1 MSRVRSPSPAPS
13 IYVKPSLI
21 ILTAHLARYNFEAAK
36 ESSRIKIQETPHV
49 QKQLPHCFV
58 REDSVSSLDVTNA
71 PPGRI
76 FLYLTVR
83 NWKSIFAPGTC
94 DVQFALPRPKLHGFF
109 PRTR

>member
-36 ESSRIKIQETPHV
+36 KSSRIKIQETPHV

-71 PPGRI
+71 PPTGRI
-76 FLYLTVR
+76 FFYLTMRNLEIDLCSRHLRHAVR
-83 NWKSIFAPGTC
+83 VAETQAARN
-94 DVQFALPRPKLHGFF
+94 F
-109 PRTR
+109 PA